1 VGERAKL
8 FTALGARARSSQNSR
23 SWARAATPNGDLNPP
38 AAAGEVWRSRFTAS
52 RFLNHVRSHPREK
65 CEKLSGCG
73 KTILIFISRSHSQEE
88 EAGETVLP
96 AAQINGCRRCA
107 SVRWDTFAIFCRRVH
122 KPKCVWHERYRST
135 ENFNRHRLQ
144 ERDPIR
150 IIKCLEEGSTKAFAR
165 ACRQVQGAARSDGLA
180 ARCFVGERSDLNTP
194 ARATLAEV
202 SHAGN
207 PRWLLQRY
215 GSSLPQPV
223 RYPG

>member
-8 FTALGARARSSQNSR
+8 FTALDTRARSSRNSHSLGARCHAERR
-23 SWARAATPNGDLNPP
+23 SHPP

-122 KPKCVWHERYRST
+122 KPKLRCVRHERYRLTDS
-135 ENFNRHRLQ
+135 FNRHLRQ
-144 ERDPIR
+144 KRDPIR
-150 IIKCLEEGSTKAFAR
+150 IIKCLEVRISESVCSRVKAGAR
-165 ACRQVQGAARSDGLA
+165 RRLGVTACRHAAS
-180 ARCFVGERSDLNTP
+180 
-194 ARATLAEV
+194 
-202 SHAGN
+202 
-207 PRWLLQRY
+207 
-215 GSSLPQPV
+215 
-223 RYPG
+223 